1 MSQTPN
7 FLKSFVL
14 VYLLFLYAPV
24 LLLPIFAFNDST
36 IISFPL
42 NAFTLKWFAGLAKET
57 SLHDSLKNSLTVA
70 TCASI
75 LSTILGVLAA
85 RAWGRYEF
93 FGKKGMI
100 SFLMLPLILPEIII
114 AVALLVVL
122 MQMGMELSLWTVVM
136 GHTLLCTPF
145 SISIL
150 NSAFNNMDKCLEEA
164 SLDLGETRY
173 GTFKRVI
180 LPLVSPGLISS
191 LLIAFTLSLDEFIIA
206 FFLTGTDATLPVY
219 IWGLL
224 RFPAKLPGVFALG
237 FIMLLLSLVLLSLS
251 EFFRRRMIRL
261 AGASKQPTSI
271 F

>member
-1 MSQTPN
+1 M
-7 FLKSFVL
+7 
-14 VYLLFLYAPV
+14 
-24 LLLPIFAFNDST
+24 
-36 IISFPL
+36 
-42 NAFTLKWFAGLAKET
+42 TL
-57 SLHDSLKNSLTVA
+57 H
-70 TCASI
+70 
-75 LSTILGVLAA
+75 
-85 RAWGRYEF
+85 R
-93 FGKKGMI
+93 I

-180 LPLVSPGLISS
+180 LPLVTPGLISS

-206 FFLTGTDATLPVY
+206 FFLTGTEATLPVY

-237 FIMLLLSLVLLSLS
+237 FMMLLLSLVLLSLS
-251 EFFRRRMIRL
+251 EYFRRRMIRL
-261 AGASKQPTSI
+261 AGAYEQPSSI